1 MIDASHDDATSSIS
15 PVVAP
20 SNRLYT
26 PSLHPTEISH
36 LPFSYARQY
45 SVSLGDEARDNHAQ
59 QIERAEI
66 ANLVRS
72 RMESLNLPIAD
83 YDDVSEK
90 RNSLSYVIINPSCDL
105 KIEEGDIVYLVRPSP
120 FSAQKTFER
129 HNSRR
134 KSNISFCSAQLV
146 SQMSAA
152 VAAASLQAGAPGSRR
167 GSSIGLA
174 RAPPLST
181 TKSNSLS
188 LPDSPTVAGT
198 LRGRSNSLRVVDDI
212 LLRRSNSLRQG
223 LTTTRRKS
231 SLEDIG
237 LSVLSH
243 PTNHNPIKIALN
255 GSIGLEVTPP
265 EEGSQAG
272 GASNTGILDV
282 GLPSMLELNAAL
294 GPSFGADLGGSLGG
308 LYDPPSLQM
317 NSPSQSPQLQAATQ
331 DPQHIQGTIV

>member
-1 MIDASHDDATSSIS
+1 M
-15 PVVAP
+15 
-20 SNRLYT
+20 
-26 PSLHPTEISH
+26 
-36 LPFSYARQY
+36 
-45 SVSLGDEARDNHAQ
+45 
-59 QIERAEI
+59 
-66 ANLVRS
+66 RS
-72 RMESLNLPIAD
+72 RMESLNLPVAD

-105 KIEEGDIVYLVRPSP
+105 KLEEGDIVYLVRPSP

-152 VAAASLQAGAPGSRR
+152 VAAAGLQTGGPGSRR
-167 GSSIGLA
+167 GSTIGLA
-174 RAPPLST
+174 RAPPLGT

-223 LTTTRRKS
+223 LSATTRRKS

-237 LSVLSH
+237 LGALSH
-243 PTNHNPIKIALN
+243 PSNHNPIKIALN

-265 EEGSQAG
+265 EEGSQGGG

-282 GLPSMLELNAAL
+282 GLPSMPELNAAL
-294 GPSFGADLGGSLGG
+294 GPNLSAGLGAGLGGSLGG
-308 LYDPPSLQM
+308 LYDPPSIQCPM
-317 NSPSQSPQLQAATQ
+317 GSPCQSPQLQGGAQ
-331 DPQHIQGTIV
+331 DLQHIQGTIV